1 MAEITAALVKELRE
15 RTGQGM
21 MECKKALVAAG
32 GDIEK
37 AIDDMRASGAIKA
50 AKKAGNVAAEGAIAA
65 RVEGGRGLLIEV
77 NSQTDF
83 LALQDDFKAF
93 VKESLDEAF
102 AQKLTEAA
110 PLIASRESAREALVA
125 KCGENVNIRRL
136 ARAEGDVVG
145 AYLHGHRIG
154 VLVVLKGGNEELA
167 KHVAMHVAASNPA
180 VLSPSDVSEELI
192 AKEKEIFLQ
201 LNAEKIAGKPEN
213 IVENM
218 VKGRIA
224 KFLAEASLVEQ
235 PFVKDPEVISTI
247 TYRELREL
255 SYMGATVLHEDSIFP
270 LRQEG
275 IPIHVLNTN
284 APQDPGTMIV
294 ENTCSKPK
302 FTITGIA
309 GKKGFA
315 SITVEK
321 SMMNTEIGFGRKV
334 LGVFEDNNLSFEHM
348 PSGIDTMTVFVH
360 QNEFAEKEQQVIA
373 GLHRAVQPDS
383 IDLESDLALIAVV
396 GRGMRRTRGTAG
408 RIFSAL
414 AHAHVNVKMIDQGSS
429 ELNIIIGVEN
439 RDFETAIKAIYD
451 IFVVAQI

>member
-50 AKKAGNVAAEGAIAA
+50 AKKAGNIAAEGSIAV
-65 RVEGGRGLLIEV
+65 RVEGGRGVIIEV

-93 VKESLDEAF
+93 VKESIDEAF
-102 AQKLTEAA
+102 EKNLTEAV

-136 ARAEGDVVG
+136 TAVSGETVG

-154 VLVVLKGGNEELA
+154 VLVVLKGGNDELA

-180 VLSPSDVSEELI
+180 VVSPDQVSEELV

-235 PFVKDPEVISTI
+235 AFIMDPEVKVGD
-247 TYRELREL
+247 LVKKA
-255 SYMGATVLHEDSIFP
+255 GAEVVSFVRYEVG
-270 LRQEG
+270 EG
-275 IPIHVLNTN
+275 IEKAETDFAAEV
-284 APQDPGTMIV
+284 AAQV
-294 ENTCSKPK
+294 AASK
-302 FTITGIA
+302 
-309 GKKGFA
+309 
-315 SITVEK
+315 
-321 SMMNTEIGFGRKV
+321 
-334 LGVFEDNNLSFEHM
+334 
-348 PSGIDTMTVFVH
+348 
-360 QNEFAEKEQQVIA
+360 Q
-373 GLHRAVQPDS
+373 
-383 IDLESDLALIAVV
+383 
-396 GRGMRRTRGTAG
+396 
-408 RIFSAL
+408 
-414 AHAHVNVKMIDQGSS
+414 
-429 ELNIIIGVEN
+429 
-439 RDFETAIKAIYD
+439 
-451 IFVVAQI
+451 

>member
-50 AKKAGNVAAEGAIAA
+50 AKKAGNIAAEGSIAVKVA
-65 RVEGGRGLLIEV
+65 ADNKSAVMIEV

-93 VKESLDEAF
+93 VAASLEEAF
-102 AQKLTEAA
+102 ANGLTDVA
-110 PLIASRESAREALVA
+110 PLVASRESAREALVA

-136 ARAEGDVVG
+136 TRVEGDVVG

-154 VLVVLKGGNEELA
+154 VLVVLNGGNEELA
-167 KHVAMHVAASNPA
+167 KDIAMHVAASNPQF
-180 VLSPSDVSEELI
+180 LSGDQVSEEAI

-235 PFVKDPEVISTI
+235 PFVKDPEVKVG
-247 TYRELREL
+247 ELAKKA
-255 SYMGATVLHEDSIFP
+255 GAEIVSFVRFEVG
-270 LRQEG
+270 EG
-275 IPIHVLNTN
+275 IEKAET
-284 APQDPGTMIV
+284 D
-294 ENTCSKPK
+294 
-302 FTITGIA
+302 
-309 GKKGFA
+309 FA
-315 SITVEK
+315 
-321 SMMNTEIGFGRKV
+321 
-334 LGVFEDNNLSFEHM
+334 
-348 PSGIDTMTVFVH
+348 
-360 QNEFAEKEQQVIA
+360 AEVAAQVA
-373 GLHRAVQPDS
+373 AAKQ
-383 IDLESDLALIAVV
+383 
-396 GRGMRRTRGTAG
+396 
-408 RIFSAL
+408 
-414 AHAHVNVKMIDQGSS
+414 
-429 ELNIIIGVEN
+429 
-439 RDFETAIKAIYD
+439 
-451 IFVVAQI
+451 